1 MHRTS
6 GHYGQG
12 CERLETIFVFVVA
25 FAFVFVFV
33 AGDCGLCGGKITS
46 LDTRDIMDKG
56 GWGGNRDMEARGL
69 NEGMSVGQEEGAN
82 IPTVDHIRPPITP
95 DYYPLYCRVYICLRK
110 QNLLYAQE
118 GAIIPTPSVR
128 NTLDHQ

>member
-12 CERLETIFVFVVA
+12 CERIETIFVFVGA

-95 DYYPLYCRVYICLRK
+95 DY
-110 QNLLYAQE
+110 
-118 GAIIPTPSVR
+118 
-128 NTLDHQ
+128 